1 MKYFYV
7 LIFII
12 FVSSCNST
20 STHNAQYHLDSTKFS
35 NDNKGQITNADLQLI
50 KKGQTKNKVI
60 DLIGTP
66 DLITNDNNKEI
77 WIYDKSYTTRVVS
90 KSLGEKENKGL
101 VMSFYD
107 SLFSTG
113 DSNENRF
120 VEVERTQTETVLL
133 SITFV
138 NDIVSEKKYRSSNM

>member
-1 MKYFYV
+1 
-7 LIFII
+7 
-12 FVSSCNST
+12 
-20 STHNAQYHLDSTKFS
+20 
-35 NDNKGQITNADLQLI
+35 
-50 KKGQTKNKVI
+50 
-60 DLIGTP
+60 
-66 DLITNDNNKEI
+66 
-77 WIYDKSYTTRVVS
+77 
-90 KSLGEKENKGL
+90 
-101 VMSFYD
+101 MSFYD

>member
-12 FVSSCNST
+12 FVSSCSST

-77 WIYDKSYTTRVVS
+77 WIYDKSYTTKVVS